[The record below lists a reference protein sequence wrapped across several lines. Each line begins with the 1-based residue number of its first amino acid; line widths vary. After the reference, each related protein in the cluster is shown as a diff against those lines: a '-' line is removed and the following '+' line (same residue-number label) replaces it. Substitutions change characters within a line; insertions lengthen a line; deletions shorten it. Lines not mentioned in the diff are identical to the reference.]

1 MNDGGLIAIFLQN
14 LPVLV
19 VVIPLLLAPVVA
31 IITEPRLA
39 WAISVAGVGGAFLA
53 AILLQSITEINWP
66 GDLSPWQLGAAMG
79 HRICGRF
86 GHQPDAGDHDRAGV
100 FATLYAR
107 ASLMSEIKHAD
118 LGKCYAAWLLAS
130 GGLFGLVA
138 TGDAFNLFVFLE
150 ISALSSVILISMGAG
165 ADRRALSAGFNYLV
179 IGAVGA
185 TFYVIGVGFVY
196 AITGT
201 LNIADLAARIAD
213 IGGGAALYAG
223 FGFMIAGIMVKA
235 AVFPVH
241 IWLPAAYGY
250 APSAV
255 SSLLAAIATKAALYV
270 LARLLFTLFAGVP
283 DITELAVTY
292 VIVPL
297 SLAGIFVGTVMAI
310 YEKDIKLLLAH
321 SSVAQIGYI
330 ALGFG
335 LASSASVA
343 ASFVHIGNHAL
354 IKGGLFMAV
363 GGFVAA
369 LGSRANLASFVGIG
383 RRMPITATAF
393 TVCGL
398 SLAGLPLTA
407 GFISKLYLVR
417 AILAEDAYVITALVL
432 LSSALSLIYLW
443 KIIEVMWMQPAPAK
457 APNLAENPAIY
468 VPLWIVALANIWFGV
483 DASWLVAASRAVR
496 RRFWEVAYDDAANSI
511 ACRDF
516 GAIGGCLP
524 DAIFGKSASLA

>member
-1 MNDGGLIAIFLQN
+1 MNDGGLIGIFLQN

-19 VVIPLLLAPVVA
+19 VVIPLLLAPILA
-31 IITEPRLA
+31 IITAPRVA
-39 WAISVAGVGGAFLA
+39 WAVSVAGIGIAFLT
-53 AILLQSITEINWP
+53 AILLQSITESIGRVTYHLGNWEP
-66 GDLSPWQLGAAMG
+66 PWGIEFVVDSATSLTLVIMTGLA
-79 HRICGRF
+79 F
-86 GHQPDAGDHDRAGV
+86 L
-100 FATLYAR
+100 ATLYAR
-107 ASLMSEIKHAD
+107 ASLLAEINHTD

-150 ISALSSVILISMGAG
+150 ISALSSAILISMGAG
-165 ADRRALSAGFNYLV
+165 ADRRALSAGFNYLL

-185 TFYVIGVGFVY
+185 TFYVIGVGFLY

-201 LNIADLAARIAD
+201 LNIADLVTRIAD
-213 IGGGAALYAG
+213 LGGGAALYAG

-283 DITELAVTY
+283 DITQLAVTY

-369 LGSRANLASFVGIG
+369 LSSRANLASFVGIG

-417 AILAEDAYVITALVL
+417 AILAEDAYVITFLVL

-443 KIIEVMWMQPAPAK
+443 KIIEVMWMQPASAK
-457 APNLAENPAIY
+457 APNLSENPSIY
-468 VPLWIVALANIWFGV
+468 VPLWTVAMANIWFGV
-483 DASWLVAASRAVR
+483 DASWLVNASRA
-496 RRFWEVAYDDAANSI
+496 AA
-511 ACRDF
+511 A
-516 GAIGGCLP
+516 ALLGGGL
-524 DAIFGKSASLA
+524 L

>member
-1 MNDGGLIAIFLQN
+1 MNDGGLIATFLQN

-19 VVIPLLLAPVVA
+19 VVVPLLLAPIVA
-31 IITEPRLA
+31 IITAPRMA
-39 WAISVAGVGGAFLA
+39 WAVSVAGVGSAFLA
-53 AILLQSITEINWP
+53 AILLQSITESIGRVTYHLGNWEP
-66 GDLSPWQLGAAMG
+66 PWGIEFVVDSATSLTLVIMTGLA
-79 HRICGRF
+79 F
-86 GHQPDAGDHDRAGV
+86 L
-100 FATLYAR
+100 ATLYAR
-107 ASLMSEIKHAD
+107 ASLMAEIKHTD

-201 LNIADLAARIAD
+201 LNIADLATRIAD

-369 LGSRANLASFVGIG
+369 LGSRANLTSFVGIG

-417 AILAEDAYVITALVL
+417 AILAEDAIVITALVL

-443 KIIEVMWMQPAPAK
+443 KIIEVMWMQPAPPK
-457 APNLAENPAIY
+457 SPILVENPAIY

-483 DASWLVAASRAVR
+483 DASWLVAASRA
-496 RRFWEVAYDDAANSI
+496 AA
-511 ACRDF
+511 A
-516 GAIGGCLP
+516 ALLGGGL
-524 DAIFGKSASLA
+524 

>member
-1 MNDGGLIAIFLQN
+1 MNDGGLIATFLQN

-19 VVIPLLLAPVVA
+19 VVVPLLLAPIVA
-31 IITEPRLA
+31 IITAPRMA
-39 WAISVAGVGGAFLA
+39 WAVSVAGVGSAFLA
-53 AILLQSITEINWP
+53 AILLQSITESIGRVTYHLGNWEP
-66 GDLSPWQLGAAMG
+66 PWGIEFVVDSATSLTLVIMTGLA
-79 HRICGRF
+79 F
-86 GHQPDAGDHDRAGV
+86 L
-100 FATLYAR
+100 ATLYAR
-107 ASLMSEIKHAD
+107 ASLMAEIKHTD

-201 LNIADLAARIAD
+201 LNIADLATRIAD

-369 LGSRANLASFVGIG
+369 LGSRANLTSFVGIG

-417 AILAEDAYVITALVL
+417 AILAEDAIVITALVL

-457 APNLAENPAIY
+457 SPILVENPAIY
-468 VPLWIVALANIWFGV
+468 GPL
-483 DASWLVAASRAVR
+483 
-496 RRFWEVAYDDAANSI
+496 
-511 ACRDF
+511 
-516 GAIGGCLP
+516 
-524 DAIFGKSASLA
+524 